1 MIRAHSIGDS
11 SVFLGQ
17 NCALCKQEF
26 GLGDEIVVC
35 PADGSRHHVHC
46 WQANSNKCTAYG
58 CQGEGEI
65 GEATFPPRPQPV
77 RERPVRERPRNRPR
91 VINQEPERPSPRST
105 ARPIPNAPGSKVRT
119 LPAGGIGC
127 ARTCLFF
134 AIVAIIV
141 LLVFGCFSIWN
152 FAEYLRQEFLQISMH
167 DLVSTVRVL
176 TQTYLL

>member
-11 SVFLGQ
+11 SLFLGQ
-17 NCALCKQEF
+17 TCALCKQEF
-26 GLGDEIVVC
+26 GIGDEIVVC
-35 PADGSRHHVHC
+35 PADGSRHHVRC
-46 WQANSNKCTAYG
+46 WQANGNKCTAYG

-65 GEATFPPRPQPV
+65 GEATFPSRPQPV

-91 VINQEPERPSPRST
+91 VINQEPERPPARST
-105 ARPIPNAPGSKVRT
+105 TRPIPNAPGSKVRT

-141 LLVFGCFSIWN
+141 LVAVGCFGIWT
-152 FAEYLRQEFLQISMH
+152 FAGYLRQEFLQASIH
-167 DLVSTVRVL
+167 DLLPVALATLQSFPL
-176 TQTYLL
+176 

>member
-1 MIRAHSIGDS
+1 MIRAHTIGDS

-17 NCALCKQEF
+17 TCALCKQEF

-35 PADGSRHHVHC
+35 PADGSRHHVYC

-58 CQGEGEI
+58 CQGEGAV
-65 GEATFPPRPQPV
+65 GEATFPPRSQPV
-77 RERPVRERPRNRPR
+77 RERPRTRPR
-91 VINQEPERPSPRST
+91 VINQAPERSPSQLP

-141 LLVFGCFSIWN
+141 LLAFGCFSIWN
-152 FAEYLRQEFLQISMH
+152 LAEYLRQEFLQISMH